1 MAKISPKKLHKHFW
15 TEESGLTSIM
25 ILLCVSNFIVI
36 PFFGNHLII
45 SILIKIIWLIVLFTG
60 ITTLSKNKIQ
70 MRIYSV
76 IPVLLIIVNCIQYFR
91 DNQLLVYSDFFL
103 YIATY
108 LLLINMVF
116 IKVFESGPVTIHR
129 IVGAVIVYMLFG
141 NLWAI
146 TYQFLYFHFPG
157 SLQLAAADADSVAT
171 PATFLYFSYTTLTTT
186 GYGDILPVRALTRT
200 LAIIEQLIGV
210 LYPVILIGRLVSL
223 KVDKS

>member
-1 MAKISPKKLHKHFW
+1 MVKIVPKKLHKHFW
-15 TEESGLTSIM
+15 DEESGLTSIM

-36 PFFGNHLII
+36 PFLGQHKVI
-45 SILIKIIWLIVLFTG
+45 SLLIKIIWMFLLFTG

-70 MRIYSV
+70 RRFYSV
-76 IPVLLIIVNCIQYFR
+76 IPVLLIIVNFIQYFR
-91 DNQLLVYSDFFL
+91 DNQLMEYFDFFL

-116 IKVFESGPVTIHR
+116 IKVFESGPVTMHR
-129 IVGAVIVYMLFG
+129 IVGAVVVYMLFG

-146 TYQFLYFHFPG
+146 AYQFLYFHIPG
-157 SLQLAAADADSVAT
+157 SLQLAAADADAVVS

-186 GYGDILPVRALTRT
+186 GYGDILPVQALTRT

-223 KVDKS
+223 KVDKT